1 MFVSLFC
8 GKILNFRENATKM
21 LEHGTSRH
29 FKYRENKLHKLK
41 YPREN
46 LASYDLCRDAAL
58 RLDQIPP

>member
-1 MFVSLFC
+1 
-8 GKILNFRENATKM
+8 M

-29 FKYRENKLHKLK
+29 FKYRENKLYKLK

-46 LASYDLCRDAAL
+46 LASYDFRRDAAL